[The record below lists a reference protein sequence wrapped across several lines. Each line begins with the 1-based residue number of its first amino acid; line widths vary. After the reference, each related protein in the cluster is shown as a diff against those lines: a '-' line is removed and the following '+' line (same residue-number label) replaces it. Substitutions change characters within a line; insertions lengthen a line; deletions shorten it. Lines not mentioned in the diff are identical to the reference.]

1 MAVNQ
6 KKNTY
11 RGITTKNSQ
20 IYVRFKYNGRPYPVK
35 NFTKLYG
42 CTTEKTANDKLKEIK
57 VMISAGQNPFITK
70 CETLDDYFYERL
82 ELNRN
87 NGTWREHTCKQYKY
101 FYDSII
107 SNKEPHDKKQRELSI
122 GWKKLDKITYEDLT
136 NLIKSIEHTKGS
148 FKSTLKRILRP
159 IFDEAVKRK
168 EIFENPVALL
178 PVYVVEKKQKVSLR
192 AIDKNLTIARKL
204 YYGIQKYTT
213 RERIQIEQTQM
224 FFTLLLMTGH
234 RYGELLKLEKKD
246 VYMDKNKIIS
256 PSSITKTKEEYIF
269 PFPKELYK
277 YFDGIESGL
286 LFPNLKHGSMWRTF
300 QRVIELSDIQL
311 YRDKKISIHDT
322 RSFLLNIM
330 IKDCKVDSMLA
341 DACLEHKQSGVIDHY
356 LDFTFKDKKKAFKKY
371 WKKIRQ

>member
-1 MAVNQ
+1 M
-6 KKNTY
+6 
-11 RGITTKNSQ
+11 
-20 IYVRFKYNGRPYPVK
+20 
-35 NFTKLYG
+35 
-42 CTTEKTANDKLKEIK
+42 
-57 VMISAGQNPFITK
+57 
-70 CETLDDYFYERL
+70 
-82 ELNRN
+82 
-87 NGTWREHTCKQYKY
+87 
-101 FYDSII
+101 
-107 SNKEPHDKKQRELSI
+107 
-122 GWKKLDKITYEDLT
+122 
-136 NLIKSIEHTKGS
+136 
-148 FKSTLKRILRP
+148 RP

-168 EIFENPVALL
+168 EIFENPVTLL

-213 RERIQIEQTQM
+213 RERVQIEQTQM

-246 VYMDKNKIIS
+246 VYMDKKKIIS
-256 PSSITKTKEEYIF
+256 PASISKTKEEYIY
-269 PFPKELYK
+269 PFPKELYN
-277 YFDGIESGL
+277 YFDNIESGL
-286 LFPNLKHGSMWRTF
+286 LFPNLQYGSMWRTF
-300 QRVIELSDIQL
+300 QRIIELSDIQL

-341 DACLEHKQSGVIDHY
+341 DACLEHKQSRVIDHY